1 MRRTI
6 PVAFIYQHPPFL
18 CLMHLVF
25 AWSGVLCEP
34 RRISH
39 GTGRKWKT
47 LKFFCQKIRR
57 FLAIMHKSGE

>member
-1 MRRTI
+1 
-6 PVAFIYQHPPFL
+6 
-18 CLMHLVF
+18 MHLVF

-34 RRISH
+34 RRISY